1 MAQLLEEFR
10 RRESTSEQL
19 VTSLIARIDEREPAV
34 HAWAHLDRAQ
44 ALERARNADRH
55 IRAGK
60 TGELLGIPVGIKDVI
75 DVHGMPTGRGS
86 PLFAGR
92 QPECSATIVERLERA
107 GGFVLG
113 KTVTAEFAYLHPGPT
128 RNPWNPAHTPGGSS
142 MGSAAAV
149 ADGMVPAAI
158 GTQTNGSVIRPAAF
172 CGCVGYKPSQ
182 GLLPR
187 TGVQPL
193 SPTLDQL
200 GIFTRSVP
208 DAAIV
213 AGALIGHDPK
223 DPLSLSDM
231 SLSQNDFVLRSRYQP
246 PRLAVVR
253 SPVWHLAEPAQR
265 QRFEENLA
273 ALRAAGALVEDLDLG
288 SAFEIA
294 HETLRIIMFAEG
306 AVTFA
311 KLHAQQRDQ
320 LSPELNQ
327 LIEEGSRLRATRFE
341 GGARAAPTAAH
352 RAVTAHAVVRR
363 RRHAAG
369 ARRGAGHVRSHRRP
383 LLLHDLDPV
392 RCAGRHHSGR
402 SGPAGSA
409 TRTAIGRPL
418 SRRPIAVVGGAM
430 VRAGDRP
437 AGTHAGLTGPGTAG
451 ISGKLIHPSPSGRRR
466 G

>member
-1 MAQLLEEFR
+1 MKKPYQLGVAQLLEEFR

-341 GGARAAPTAAH
+341 EAREQRQRLRTELLRRMLLCDAVVTPPARGEAPATFGH
-352 RAVTAHAVVRR
+352 TGDPSFCTIWTLCGVPAVTIPV
-363 RRHAAG
+363 G
-369 ARRGAGHVRSHRRP
+369 LGPQGLP
-383 LLLHDLDPV
+383 LGLQLVGRFLEDPSLLSV
-392 RCAGRHHSGR
+392 AQWCAQ
-402 SGPAGSA
+402 
-409 TRTAIGRPL
+409 AIGLPER
-418 SRRPIAVVGGAM
+418 M
-430 VRAGDRP
+430 P
-437 AGTHAGLTGPGTAG
+437 A
-451 ISGKLIHPSPSGRRR
+451 
-466 G
+466 

>member
-1 MAQLLEEFR
+1 MKKPYQLGVTNLLEELR
-10 RRESTSEQL
+10 LRESTSEQL
-19 VTSLIARIDEREPAV
+19 MTSLIARIDSREPAV
-34 HAWAHLDRAQ
+34 HAWAHFDRAQ
-44 ALERARNADRH
+44 ALERARSADRH

-60 TGELLGIPVGIKDVI
+60 SGELLGIPVGIKDVI
-75 DVHGMPTGRGS
+75 DVHDMPTARGS

-92 QPECSATIVERLERA
+92 IPERSATIVDRLEHA
-107 GGFVLG
+107 GGFVMG

-149 ADGMVPAAI
+149 ADGMVPVAI

-187 TGVQPL
+187 TGVQPF

-213 AGALIGHDPK
+213 TGALIGFDPK
-223 DPLSLSDM
+223 DPMSLSDM
-231 SLSQNDFVLRSRYQP
+231 SLSPTDFMLRSQYQP

-253 SPVWHLAEPAQR
+253 SPVWHLAEPTQR
-265 QRFEENLA
+265 QRFEENVN
-273 ALRAAGALVEDLDLG
+273 ALRAAGASVEDLDLG
-288 SAFEIA
+288 SAFETA
-294 HETLRIIMFAEG
+294 HEALRIIMFAEG

-311 KLHAQQRDQ
+311 KLHAQHSAR

-341 GGARAAPTAAH
+341 EAREQ
-352 RAVTAHAVVRR
+352 RLR
-363 RRHAAG
+363 
-369 ARRGAGHVRSHRRP
+369 
-383 LLLHDLDPV
+383 L
-392 RCAGRHHSGR
+392 
-402 SGPAGSA
+402 
-409 TRTAIGRPL
+409 RTEL
-418 SRRPIAVVGGAM
+418 SRRMMNCDAIVTPPARGEAPASLGHTGDPSFCTIWTLCGVPAITVPVGVGPLGLPLGLQL
-430 VRAGDRP
+430 VGRFLEDP
-437 AGTHAGLTGPGTAG
+437 ALLTVAQWCVQAIGLPERMPA
-451 ISGKLIHPSPSGRRR
+451 
-466 G
+466 

>member
-1 MAQLLEEFR
+1 MKKPYQLGVAQLLEEFR

-231 SLSQNDFVLRSRYQP
+231 SLSQTDFVLRSRYQP

-341 GGARAAPTAAH
+341 EAREQRQRLRTELLRRMLLCDAVVTPPARGEAPATFGH
-352 RAVTAHAVVRR
+352 TGDPSFCTIWTLCGVPAVTIPV
-363 RRHAAG
+363 G
-369 ARRGAGHVRSHRRP
+369 LGPQGLP
-383 LLLHDLDPV
+383 LGLQLVGRFLEDPSLLSV
-392 RCAGRHHSGR
+392 AQWC
-402 SGPAGSA
+402 
-409 TRTAIGRPL
+409 TQAIGLPER
-418 SRRPIAVVGGAM
+418 M
-430 VRAGDRP
+430 P
-437 AGTHAGLTGPGTAG
+437 A
-451 ISGKLIHPSPSGRRR
+451 
-466 G
+466 

>member
-1 MAQLLEEFR
+1 MKKPYQLGVAQLLEEFR

-92 QPECSATIVERLERA
+92 LPECSATIVERLERA
-107 GGFVLG
+107 GGFALG

-231 SLSQNDFVLRSRYQP
+231 SLSQTDFVLRSRYQP

-341 GGARAAPTAAH
+341 EAREQRQRLRTELLRRMLLCDAVVTPPARGEAPATFGH
-352 RAVTAHAVVRR
+352 TGDPSFCTIWTLCGVPAVTIPV
-363 RRHAAG
+363 G
-369 ARRGAGHVRSHRRP
+369 LGPQGLP
-383 LLLHDLDPV
+383 LGLQLVGRFLEDPSLLSV
-392 RCAGRHHSGR
+392 AQWCAQ
-402 SGPAGSA
+402 
-409 TRTAIGRPL
+409 AIGLPER
-418 SRRPIAVVGGAM
+418 M
-430 VRAGDRP
+430 P
-437 AGTHAGLTGPGTAG
+437 A
-451 ISGKLIHPSPSGRRR
+451 
-466 G
+466 